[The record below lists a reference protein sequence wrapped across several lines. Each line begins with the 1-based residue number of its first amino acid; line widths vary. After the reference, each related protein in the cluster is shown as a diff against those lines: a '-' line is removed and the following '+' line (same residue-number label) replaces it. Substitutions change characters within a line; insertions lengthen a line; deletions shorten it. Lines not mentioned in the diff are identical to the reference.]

1 MGLALQRGDAIGLS
15 QGETP
20 EPGPACERRF
30 KYRLHTAWWGALIA
44 GEGLTP
50 SPASWFCHP
59 PLCKL
64 SRRAS
69 RSPSW
74 ASPWNPIEWEGVL
87 AAWFRAPQEALAPTT
102 PASFSTDYSPIPDPR
117 ASATMP

>member
-30 KYRLHTAWWGALIA
+30 KYRLHTAWRGALIA
-44 GEGLTP
+44 GEGPTP
-50 SPASWFCHP
+50 SPAFWFFHP
-59 PLCKL
+59 P
-64 SRRAS
+64 SRRISRRSA

-74 ASPWNPIEWEGVL
+74 PFP
-87 AAWFRAPQEALAPTT
+87 
-102 PASFSTDYSPIPDPR
+102 
-117 ASATMP
+117 